1 MPPRIYRVPI
11 LQYLSKIFVKGWF
24 YHTEFVIMMVR
35 TERKIS
41 LCMAAEYIIVSL
53 TWLVIVVGVELGD

>member
-1 MPPRIYRVPI
+1 MEIWV
-11 LQYLSKIFVKGWF
+11 

-41 LCMAAEYIIVSL
+41 LCVAAGYMIVPL
-53 TWLVIVVGVELGD
+53 TRLVIIVGVELGDQSRSNRHLDK

>member
-1 MPPRIYRVPI
+1 MEIWV
-11 LQYLSKIFVKGWF
+11 

-41 LCMAAEYIIVSL
+41 LCMAAGYITISL
-53 TWLVIVVGVELGD
+53 TRLVTVVRVELSDQSRSNGHFDK

>member
-1 MPPRIYRVPI
+1 MEIWV
-11 LQYLSKIFVKGWF
+11 

-41 LCMAAEYIIVSL
+41 LCMAAGYITISL
-53 TWLVIVVGVELGD
+53 TRLVIVIRVELSDQSRSNGHFDK